1 MKNNIKEII
10 KSKDIVIPLY
20 IYKLLPKLNINL
32 ESFLFLMYLNSFGD
46 KVIFNPTTMS
56 EDFGISMEK
65 VLKLIDELTTNKFIS
80 FEIIKNDKNVSEEYL
95 SLDQFHEKIALLLI
109 ENINN
114 NESHEISPSI
124 FDKIE
129 KEFGRVLSPIEY
141 EIIKAWGENNIS
153 EGLIEEALKE
163 AVFNGVNNLRYID
176 KILYEWQKKGLKT
189 REDIERN
196 RKEYKQE
203 RSKEEKPEI
212 FEYNWLEDE

>member
-114 NESHEISPSI
+114 I
-124 FDKIE
+124 
-129 KEFGRVLSPIEY
+129 
-141 EIIKAWGENNIS
+141 IS
-153 EGLIEEALKE
+153 ENP
-163 AVFNGVNNLRYID
+163 VD
-176 KILYEWQKKGLKT
+176 S
-189 REDIERN
+189 N
-196 RKEYKQE
+196 R
-203 RSKEEKPEI
+203 
-212 FEYNWLEDE
+212 